1 MSEYAASRSH
11 HSPQGAAQDSSAR
24 APGKQSLVEQSM
36 AGPIGA
42 SGASFGDPVQL
53 REEPTREETAA
64 FEDTRALAGRGTA
77 TGATSL
83 PHLDVVQAAFGH
95 HDLSGLVGHAGGE
108 AGETAGAMG
117 AKAYTAGRHVVLGP
131 GADLFTVAHEAAHF
145 IEQQHGLVHLAG
157 GVGKAGDSH
166 EQRADAV
173 AAKVVAGES
182 VEALLDQHVG
192 HKSGTRGAAVDDGP
206 VQKQES
212 ELATAKKAQIPAKL
226 DNARAFEKKLGV
238 AAFNDPRAQQAA
250 TTVIDRL
257 LTAVMPDFNAAEP
270 DHQQAYGEL
279 FGRENLGDNNP
290 DRANGA
296 WSSGQVGTEFATLR
310 EAMLNGNL
318 REKMTGVYN
327 AALGGFKQT
336 VDWLRKEDPNAIA
349 ARGLDAEKIKR
360 RDRQRTW
367 NPAARDLFRD
377 PGNPLDRKKLGS
389 YERTGNTRIAVEGED
404 RKSKRTVGELE
415 ADGIGL
421 SDREKN
427 YQFGTAAVDP
437 AEAVKWKEGGTVWT
451 PNNDNKWVKKYQ
463 EKLLMPVT
471 AGPSGT
477 ALRLFQ
483 AWEWLGKPT
492 ANVDFR
498 LALLGWMLTGNDH
511 SFHEI
516 MATSADFGMPYTAGL
531 DAYRNVLPFSEA
543 DLRGIAA
550 PEGFPDEENYRTDH
564 VTSNNA
570 AHDPRIKD
578 GAQASVLS
586 TGPQVDRFHTLIS
599 TGAAFPGVDGADVA
613 KAMALLV
620 YTDDKNFFPG
630 EHVSAFQFI
639 NNVLKGNGNWWTMY
653 YFIRKDP
660 QLKAAYEANRFKIRE
675 LLDEAKL
682 HAKLAV
688 EGLEILPLF
697 TGNVYRGYKT
707 DKLPRVGQVMT
718 ENKIVSM
725 SKRATVSTAFAIN
738 PESRGRYSILC
749 TMRSTR
755 GRDLGQ
761 ASMAGGGEAEVLFAP
776 GSQFEVISAPRR
788 WAAGGENGYEIDLGE
803 M

>member
-1 MSEYAASRSH
+1 MSEYAASRSFSSH
-11 HSPQGAAQDSSAR
+11 ESAAQDSSAR
-24 APGKQSLVEQSM
+24 APGKQTLAEPAAMV
-36 AGPIGA
+36 GPIGE
-42 SGASFGDPVQL
+42 PVQL
-53 REEPTREETAA
+53 REEPTREETSAL
-64 FEDTRALAGRGTA
+64 EDTRALAGRGAATA
-77 TGATSL
+77 ATSL
-83 PHLDVVQAAFGH
+83 PHFDVVQAAFGH
-95 HDLSGLVGHAGGE
+95 HDLSGLVAHAGGD
-108 AGETAGAMG
+108 AAETAGAMG
-117 AKAYTAGRHVVLGP
+117 AKGYTAGRHVVLGP

-157 GVGKAGDSH
+157 GVGAAGDSH

-182 VEALLDQHVG
+182 VEGLLDQHVG
-192 HKSGTRGAAVDDGP
+192 HKGGTRGAAVEAGP

-212 ELATAKKAQIPAKL
+212 ELGAAKKAQLPAKL
-226 DNARAFEKKLGV
+226 DNSRSFEKKLGI
-238 AAFNDPRAQQAA
+238 AAYGDPRAQQAA

-257 LTAVMPDFNAAEP
+257 LTAVMPGFDETDA

-279 FGRENLGDNNP
+279 FGKD
-290 DRANGA
+290 GA
-296 WSSGQVGTEFATLR
+296 ASSSGQVGTEFAALR
-310 EAMLNGNL
+310 EAMQNGNL
-318 REKMTGVYN
+318 REKMTGIYN
-327 AALGGFKQT
+327 ASLGGFKKT
-336 VDWLRKEDPNAIA
+336 VAWLMKEDRNAIA
-349 ARGLDAEKIKR
+349 ARGLDHEKLKR
-360 RDRQRTW
+360 RKRQMAT
-367 NPAARDLFRD
+367 NPLFAKDLFRD
-377 PGNPLDRKKLGS
+377 PGNPLDRKKLSS
-389 YERTGNTRIAVEGED
+389 YEYTGQTRTKADEAD
-404 RKSKRTVGELE
+404 RQTQRTVGDLD

-427 YQFGTAAVDP
+427 YQFGTTAVAPDTRLSW
-437 AEAVKWKEGGTVWT
+437 EEGGTYWNV
-451 PNNDNKWVKKYQ
+451 NNDNKWVKKYQ

-477 ALRLFQ
+477 ALRMFQ
-483 AWEWLGKPT
+483 AWEWLSKPT

-516 MATSADFGMPYTAGL
+516 MVTSADFGMPYTAGL
-531 DAYRNVLPFSEA
+531 DAYRNVLPYTEA
-543 DLRGIAA
+543 ELRAIAA

-564 VTSNNA
+564 VTSTNP
-570 AHDPRIKD
+570 AHDARIKD

-586 TGPQVDRFHTLIS
+586 TGPQVDKFHALITS
-599 TGAAFPGVDGADVA
+599 GAAFPGVDGADVA

-682 HAKLAV
+682 HAKFAV
-688 EGLEILPLF
+688 EGLEILPVF

-707 DKLPRVGQVMT
+707 DKLPRVGQIMT

-725 SKRATVSTAFAIN
+725 SKRAAVSTAFATN
-738 PESRGRYSILC
+738 PDSRGRYSILC

-761 ASMAGGGEAEVLFAP
+761 ASMAGGNEAEVLFGP
-776 GSQFEVISAPRR
+776 GSQFEVISAPRP
-788 WAAGGENGYEIDLGE
+788 WAAGGADGYEIDLGE
-803 M
+803 V